1 MQKRVAA
8 GSTLTLS
15 AGRGLSG
22 AGHTRAH
29 GATRGAVGSLTLY
42 RLRSVVGRIVCA
54 RLRFGR
60 EWSEDQLD
68 LVMTWIVEV
77 PIGGLAQVKR
87 GVALL
92 VAEVGIGAVFE

>member
-15 AGRGLSG
+15 AGLGCPVRSHARARRDQSGGWIVDPLPTALRRGTDCR
-22 AGHTRAH
+22 AG
-29 GATRGAVGSLTLY
+29 
-42 RLRSVVGRIVCA
+42 
-54 RLRFGR
+54 LRFGR
-60 EWSEDQLD
+60 EWSEDQVD

-77 PIGGLAQVKR
+77 PIGRLAQVKR
-87 GVALL
+87 GVAVL